1 MQFVNI
7 DLQKKYNLWIK
18 ELSSESTL
26 YDDCVIS
33 IIDIL
38 NIYFSIAEYFLK
50 TGEDRIN
57 IGFIGPRHKKILSN
71 AVASQMFR
79 YPKNNELSDDYLRC
93 ATLFYELI
101 KSNPFYNCNKTT
113 ALISVLYYLAKINRV
128 PTSLS

>member
-50 TGEDRIN
+50 TGED
-57 IGFIGPRHKKILSN
+57 
-71 AVASQMFR
+71 Q
-79 YPKNNELSDDYLRC
+79 
-93 ATLFYELI
+93 
-101 KSNPFYNCNKTT
+101 NKYWVYRSKT
-113 ALISVLYYLAKINRV
+113 
-128 PTSLS
+128 